1 MPWQWS
7 RQVEAMEGVSA
18 VVAVGV
24 SRIAVA
30 RGVLSPSLTVASA
43 CRSDWVRGS
52 RGMGLGVRFA
62 AAWPPPGKKGKTE
75 KIYPTPPQSVH
86 CPHRWCT
93 ANVRCTA
100 AACALVFCWNMAG
113 QLPHMPVCCLHLP
126 PWACRPAPAVLS
138 LRALQLQGTT
148 SVSQLLRPFNAR
160 RAGGGG
166 RPGEEVQHLAAW
178 RPRAGPARQPEQAVM
193 PCVTIF
199 LRSAPA
205 GAGCRVVQAGAA

>member
-1 MPWQWS
+1 MMPWQWS

-75 KIYPTPPQSVH
+75 KRYPTPPQSVH
-86 CPHRWCT
+86 CPHRWWCT

-100 AACALVFCWNMAG
+100 AACALNFLLEHGGSASA
-113 QLPHMPVCCLHLP
+113 H
-126 PWACRPAPAVLS
+126 ARVLS
-138 LRALQLQGTT
+138 T
-148 SVSQLLRPFNAR
+148 
-160 RAGGGG
+160 
-166 RPGEEVQHLAAW
+166 LAALGL
-178 RPRAGPARQPEQAVM
+178 PSCASCPEPKGTAAAGHHVGEPTAETV
-193 PCVTIF
+193 
-199 LRSAPA
+199 
-205 GAGCRVVQAGAA
+205 